1 MRNYEVDLI
10 AKEFKKHN
18 KRYRDY
24 THLIYENLEQ
34 EKNPIYNTGD
44 YDAVVRIIEEQVIR
58 QFKCV
63 SMTVL
68 MTVYGIGDNHAQ
80 YRYKLKNRLQNTFGN
95 TITFLSPDYHS
106 TPIVISTKC
115 FQEQSLTSSMSDFE
129 PEIILK
135 NAANYL
141 RTSVINCYSEV

>member
-10 AKEFKKHN
+10 AKEFTKHD
-18 KRYRDY
+18 KRYLDY

-44 YDAVVRIIEEQVIR
+44 YDAVVKIIEEQVIR
-58 QFKCV
+58 QFKCG

-106 TPIVISTKC
+106 TQIVIST
-115 FQEQSLTSSMSDFE
+115 
-129 PEIILK
+129 
-135 NAANYL
+135 
-141 RTSVINCYSEV
+141 